1 MMENIT
7 ITQFVISLLGTCFA
21 LVLGIIKYVDTQTE
35 IAKKELREE
44 IREIKVN
51 QNQTQS
57 ELRKINE
64 AILEIKVFL
73 FGAFKEPGFIQRL
86 KDELDDDK

>member
-1 MMENIT
+1 MENIT
-7 ITQFVISLLGTCFA
+7 ITQFVVSLLGTCFA
-21 LVLGIIKYVDTQTE
+21 LVVGIMKYVDNKTE

-44 IREIKVN
+44 MKEIKAS
-51 QNQTQS
+51 QSTTQA

-86 KDELDDDK
+86 KDELE